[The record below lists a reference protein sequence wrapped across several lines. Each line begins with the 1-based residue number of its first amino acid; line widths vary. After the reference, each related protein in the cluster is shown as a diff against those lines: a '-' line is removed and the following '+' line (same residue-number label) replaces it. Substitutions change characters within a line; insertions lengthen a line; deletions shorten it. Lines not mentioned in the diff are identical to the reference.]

1 MEAATLVHRHYQ
13 TRALD
18 LQQLLELQQQVRQ
31 LEYALNRHLHLI
43 HRQDGLTLEQQPEQ
57 VQEQELQQLE
67 PPSMLGLQRMRQLA
81 HLHQEL
87 QPQVL
92 LELEQAQQ
100 QRVLELELPQPEL
113 EQAPQ
118 QQALEPEPEQRV
130 LEQEPQQQALVGEP
144 PQLELEQ
151 AQQQLLLEAR
161 SNQLQ
166 LPTRLDRDF
175 QELERLPGW
184 IFRYSASTE
193 RLLQFPLQS
202 DSHYLHH

>member
-1 MEAATLVHRHYQ
+1 
-13 TRALD
+13 
-18 LQQLLELQQQVRQ
+18 
-31 LEYALNRHLHLI
+31 
-43 HRQDGLTLEQQPEQ
+43 
-57 VQEQELQQLE
+57 
-67 PPSMLGLQRMRQLA
+67 MLGSQRMRQLA
-81 HLHQEL
+81 HLRQEL

-92 LELEQAQQ
+92 LEPEQAQQ

-144 PQLELEQ
+144 PQLEREQ
-151 AQQQLLLEAR
+151 APQQQALERVPLPHHLIEQLERELLEAR

-184 IFRYSASTE
+184 LFRYSAKTE

-202 DSHYLHH
+202 DSH